1 MIMCFLKSLAWKILD
16 DELRKHYIRRS
27 HFTDYTKW
35 MNRDFPVFE
44 DTYEFF
50 KDRPYGQCGN
60 VAKHR
65 EEMKDKYISKTGVVD
80 G

>member
-16 DELRKHYIRRS
+16 DEIRKHYIQRS
-27 HFTDYTKW
+27 HFTDYTQW
-35 MNRDFPVFE
+35 MSRDFPVFE

-60 VAKHR
+60 VANHR
-65 EEMKDKYISKTGVVD
+65 EEMKDKYIGAKDET
-80 G
+80 